1 MKFDNTLTIGD
12 IKGFNLFELLKTNY
26 NDDVVKLQQSLLIS
40 NEEWLYFDIDYK
52 HNHAYDLIQSRL
64 LQADEG
70 QLDFSS
76 RVIHAKYFPNWLRL
90 AQAFYSEYNPIENY
104 SMEEERTPNLTTTE
118 VENEQTFND
127 NSLVNTGTTKN
138 TGTIN
143 NDILSQSTA
152 NNSENTSNTHLVS
165 PFNIPSEYVNN
176 DKNDI
181 VVSSDNNIDNFGTST
196 QTNDTTKTDNYTTE
210 GVEINEVD
218 TNRTIKATGTEKL
231 TRSGNIGV
239 TTSQQMIESEISL
252 RKLDI
257 INMIYKDID
266 KVITIPYY
274 SNRRC

>member
-12 IKGFNLFELLKTNY
+12 IEDFNLFDLLKTNY
-26 NDDVVKLQQSLLIS
+26 NDDFSNLQKALSID
-40 NEEWLYFDIDYK
+40 NIEWNMLDIDYK
-52 HNHAYDLIQSRL
+52 YNHAHDLIQSRV
-64 LQADEG
+64 LQLND
-70 QLDFSS
+70 LNFCSKI
-76 RVIHAKYFPNWLRL
+76 IHAKYFLNWLRL
-90 AQAFYSEYNPIENY
+90 AQAFYSDYNPIENY

-118 VENEQTFND
+118 VENEQSSKD

-138 TGTIN
+138 TGTIK
-143 NDILSQSTA
+143 NDSSSQSTA

-165 PFNIPSEYVNN
+165 PFNSPSEYVNN
-176 DKNDI
+176 EKNDI
-181 VVSSDNNIDNFGTST
+181 VVSSDNNINNTGSTT
-196 QTNDTTKTDNYTTE
+196 QTDDTTKTDDYTTTGTE
-210 GVEINEVD
+210 SNNVD
-218 TNRTIKATGTEKL
+218 TNRTIKSTGSEKL

-257 INMIYKDID
+257 INMIYEDID

>member
-12 IKGFNLFELLKTNY
+12 IEGFNLFDLLKTNY
-26 NDDVVKLQQSLLIS
+26 NDDVIKLQKALLIT
-40 NEEWLYFDIDYK
+40 NEEWLFFDTDYK
-52 HNHAYDLIQSRL
+52 LNHAYDLIQSRL

-70 QLDFSS
+70 LLDFSS
-76 RVIHAKYFPNWLRL
+76 RVIHAKYFTNWLRL
-90 AQAFYSEYNPIENY
+90 AQAFYSDYNPIENY

-118 VENEQTFND
+118 VENEQSSKD

-138 TGTIN
+138 TGTIK
-143 NDILSQSTA
+143 NDSSSQSTA

-165 PFNIPSEYVNN
+165 PFNSPSEYVNN

-181 VVSSDNNIDNFGTST
+181 VVSSDNTINNTGSTT
-196 QTNDTTKTDNYTTE
+196 QTDDTTKMDNYTTTGTE
-210 GVEINEVD
+210 SNNVD

-257 INMIYKDID
+257 INMIYEDID

-274 SNRRC
+274 DNRRC

>member
-12 IKGFNLFELLKTNY
+12 IEGFNLFDLLKTNY
-26 NDDVVKLQQSLLIS
+26 NDDFSNLQKALSID
-40 NEEWLYFDIDYK
+40 NIEWNMLDIDYK
-52 HNHAYDLIQSRL
+52 YNHAHDLIQSRV
-64 LQADEG
+64 LQLND
-70 QLDFSS
+70 LNFCSKI
-76 RVIHAKYFPNWLRL
+76 IHARYFPNWLRL

-118 VENEQTFND
+118 EGKEQASKD

-138 TGTIN
+138 TGTIK
-143 NDILSQSTA
+143 NDSSLKSTA
-152 NNSENTSNTHLVS
+152 NNSENTSNIHLVS
-165 PFNIPSEYVNN
+165 PFNSPSEYVNN

-181 VVSSDNNIDNFGTST
+181 VVSSDNTINNTGSTT
-196 QTNDTTKTDNYTTE
+196 QTDNTTKTDDYTTTGTE
-210 GVEINEVD
+210 SNNVD

-257 INMIYKDID
+257 INIIYEDID

>member
-12 IKGFNLFELLKTNY
+12 IEDFNLFDLLKTNY
-26 NDDVVKLQQSLLIS
+26 NDDFSNLQKALSID
-40 NEEWLYFDIDYK
+40 NIEWNTLDIDYK
-52 HNHAYDLIQSRL
+52 YNHAHDLIQSRV
-64 LQADEG
+64 LQLND
-70 QLDFSS
+70 LNFCSKI
-76 RVIHAKYFPNWLRL
+76 IHAKYFPNWLRL

-118 VENEQTFND
+118 VGNEQASKD

-138 TGTIN
+138 TGTIK
-143 NDILSQSTA
+143 NDSSSQSTA

-165 PFNIPSEYVNN
+165 PFNNPSEYVNN

-181 VVSSDNNIDNFGTST
+181 VVSSDNTINNTSSTT
-196 QTNDTTKTDNYTTE
+196 QTDDTTKTDNYTTTGTE
-210 GVEINEVD
+210 SNNVD

-257 INMIYKDID
+257 ISVIYEDID

>member
-12 IKGFNLFELLKTNY
+12 IEGFNLFDLLKTNY
-26 NDDVVKLQQSLLIS
+26 NDDVIRLQQSLSIS
-40 NEEWLYFDIDYK
+40 NEEWLFFDTDYK
-52 HNHAYDLIQSRL
+52 LNHAYDLIQSRL

-70 QLDFSS
+70 LLDFSS
-76 RVIHAKYFPNWLRL
+76 RVIHAKYFSNWLRL

-118 VENEQTFND
+118 VGNEQASKD

-138 TGTIN
+138 TGTIK
-143 NDILSQSTA
+143 NDSSSQSTA

-165 PFNIPSEYVNN
+165 PFNNPSEYVNN

-181 VVSSDNNIDNFGTST
+181 VVSSDNTINNTGSTT
-196 QTNDTTKTDNYTTE
+196 QTDDTTKTDDYTTTGTE
-210 GVEINEVD
+210 SNNVD
-218 TNRTIKATGTEKL
+218 TNRTIKSTGTEKL

-257 INMIYKDID
+257 INMIYEDID

>member
-12 IKGFNLFELLKTNY
+12 IEGFNLFELLKTNY
-26 NDDVVKLQQSLLIS
+26 NDDVVKLQQLLLIS
-40 NEEWLYFDIDYK
+40 NEEWLIFDTDYK
-52 HNHAYDLIQSRL
+52 LNHAYELIQSRL
-64 LQADEG
+64 LQVDEG
-70 QLDFSS
+70 QLDFCSK
-76 RVIHAKYFPNWLRL
+76 VIHAKYFPNWLRL
-90 AQAFYSEYNPIENY
+90 AQAFYSDYNPIENY

-118 VENEQTFND
+118 IGKEQSSKD
-127 NSLVNTGTTKN
+127 NSLVNTGITKN
-138 TGTIN
+138 TGTIK
-143 NDILSQSTA
+143 NDSSSQSTA

-165 PFNIPSEYVNN
+165 PFNNPSEYVNN

-181 VVSSDNNIDNFGTST
+181 VVSSDNTINNTGSTT
-196 QTNDTTKTDNYTTE
+196 QTDDTMKLDDCTTTGTE
-210 GVEINEVD
+210 NNNVD

-257 INMIYKDID
+257 INMIYEDID

-274 SNRRC
+274 TSRRC

>member
-12 IKGFNLFELLKTNY
+12 IEGFNLFDLLKTNY
-26 NDDVVKLQQSLLIS
+26 NDDIVKLQQSLSIS

-52 HNHAYDLIQSRL
+52 LNHAYDLIQSRL

-118 VENEQTFND
+118 TGREQATKD

-138 TGTIN
+138 TGTIK
-143 NDILSQSTA
+143 NDTSSQSTA
-152 NNSENTSNTHLVS
+152 NNNENTSNTHLVS
-165 PFNIPSEYVNN
+165 PFNNPSEYVNN

-181 VVSSDNNIDNFGTST
+181 VVSSDNTINNTGSTT
-196 QTNDTTKTDNYTTE
+196 QTDDTTKTDDYTTIGTE
-210 GVEINEVD
+210 SNTVYN
-218 TNRTIKATGTEKL
+218 NRIIKSSGTEKL

-257 INMIYKDID
+257 ISMIYEDID

>member
-12 IKGFNLFELLKTNY
+12 IEGFNLFELLKTNY
-26 NDDVVKLQQSLLIS
+26 NDDVIKLQQSLSIS
-40 NEEWLYFDIDYK
+40 NEEWLFFDTDYK
-52 HNHAYDLIQSRL
+52 LNHAYDLIQSRL
-64 LQADEG
+64 LQSDEG
-70 QLDFSS
+70 LLNFSS

-118 VENEQTFND
+118 VGNEHASKD

-138 TGTIN
+138 TGTIK
-143 NDILSQSTA
+143 NDSSSKSTA

-165 PFNIPSEYVNN
+165 PFNNSSEFVNN

-181 VVSSDNNIDNFGTST
+181 VVSSDSTINNTGSTT
-196 QTNDTTKTDNYTTE
+196 QTNDTTKTDDYTTTGTE
-210 GVEINEVD
+210 SNNVD
-218 TNRTIKATGTEKL
+218 TNRTINATGTEKL

-257 INMIYKDID
+257 INMIYEDID

-274 SNRRC
+274 NNRRC

>member
-12 IKGFNLFELLKTNY
+12 IEEFNLFDLLKTNY
-26 NDDVVKLQQSLLIS
+26 NDDVVKLQQALLIT
-40 NEEWLYFDIDYK
+40 NEEWLFFDTDYK
-52 HNHAYDLIQSRL
+52 LNHAYDLIQSHL

-70 QLDFSS
+70 QFDFSS
-76 RVIHAKYFPNWLRL
+76 RIIHAKYFPNWLRL
-90 AQAFYSEYNPIENY
+90 AQAYYSTYNPIENY
-104 SMEEERTPNLTTTE
+104 SMEETRTPNLTTTE
-118 VENEQTFND
+118 VGKEQASKD
-127 NSLVNTGTTKN
+127 NSVVNTGTTKN
-138 TGTIN
+138 TGTIKNDSTLTSKASN
-143 NDILSQSTA
+143 N
-152 NNSENTSNTHLVS
+152 ENTTNTHLTS
-165 PFNIPSEYVNN
+165 PFNSPSEFVNS

-181 VVSSDNNIDNFGTST
+181 VVNGDNTINNTGATT
-196 QTNDTTKTDNYTTE
+196 QTDDTTKTDNYTTTGTE
-210 GVEINEVD
+210 SNNVD

-257 INMIYKDID
+257 INMIYQDID